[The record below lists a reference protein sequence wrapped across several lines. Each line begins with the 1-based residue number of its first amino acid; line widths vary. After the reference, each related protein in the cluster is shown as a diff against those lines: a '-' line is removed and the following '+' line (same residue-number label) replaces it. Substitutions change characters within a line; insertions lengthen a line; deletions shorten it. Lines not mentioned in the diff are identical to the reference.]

1 MCSFPP
7 ESRLH
12 HSRQF
17 STVWQNGRKYH
28 TAHLILI
35 AAPGSTSMARLGITV
50 SRKVGNAV
58 CRNRIKRWIR
68 EYFRLHRVQLTPP
81 VDINIVAK
89 RHAGNLSHDEL
100 DQELRSAFARLEA
113 DGHA

>member
-1 MCSFPP
+1 MFSFPP

-12 HSRQF
+12 NSSQF
-17 STVWQNGRKYH
+17 SAVWQEGCKYH

-35 AAPGSTSMARLGITV
+35 AAPGLTPRTRLGITV

-58 CRNRIKRWIR
+58 CRNRIKRWTR
-68 EYFRLHRVQLTPP
+68 EYFRRHRACLTPP
-81 VDINIVAK
+81 VDVNVVAK
-89 RHAGNLSHDEL
+89 RHAGILSHDEL

-113 DGHA
+113 DGHV

>member
-1 MCSFPP
+1 MFSFPP

-12 HSRQF
+12 NSRQY
-17 STVWQNGRKYH
+17 SRIWREGSKYH
-28 TAHLILI
+28 TAHLMLI
-35 AAPGSTSMARLGITV
+35 AAPGLTPRTRLGITV

-68 EYFRLHRVQLTPP
+68 EYFRLHVAAQRPP
-81 VDINIVAK
+81 VDLNVVVK
-89 RHAGNLSHDEL
+89 RRAGNLSHDEL

>member
-1 MCSFPP
+1 MFSFPP

-12 HSRQF
+12 SSRQY
-17 STVWQNGRKYH
+17 STLWQEGCKYH
-28 TAHLILI
+28 TAHLMLI
-35 AAPGSTSMARLGITV
+35 IAPGVTPRTRLGITV

-68 EYFRLHRVQLTPP
+68 EYFRLHIAAQRPP
-81 VDINIVAK
+81 VDINVVVKK
-89 RHAGNLSHDEL
+89 RAGSLSHDEL
-100 DQELRSAFARLEA
+100 DQELQSAFACLEA